1 MTTTLITGTSSGIE
15 LGLAKQFAAGGD
27 NVVVTARS
35 EDKLNGLDNELQ
47 KSHNVIVTVIL
58 SDLSKLDEVDRIF
71 NRLHDRAIKIDT
83 VANSADFEALG
94 NFAELCAD
102 RQTDMLMVNVVALTR
117 LTRKLLP
124 VMVQR

>member
-1 MTTTLITGTSSGIE
+1 M
-15 LGLAKQFAAGGD
+15 
-27 NVVVTARS
+27 
-35 EDKLNGLDNELQ
+35 
-47 KSHNVIVTVIL
+47 TVIL